1 MFFIVGTCL
10 GSFYNVLGLR
20 LPNKESII
28 RPRSHCPNC
37 GHQLSWKELI
47 PIISYICLKGKCKNC
62 KESIS
67 TLYPLN
73 EAFCGILFAV
83 SFYSWGFSLELIVAL
98 AISSLLCMVI
108 ASDLTYLVIPDE
120 FIIAIGLIITI
131 VRFLEYGVVDGLVC
145 IGFGIVSFG
154 LMYLIMV
161 FGSKLF
167 HKEAMGGADV
177 KLMFIVG
184 LVTAPILSQVTTGE
198 LFLNILMPLL
208 VIVIAS
214 VLALPS
220 SLYLYVKQRENV
232 IPFGPF
238 LVVGLLIVYFTKVN
252 ITDVFNFL
260 LGRK

>member
-20 LPNKESII
+20 LPNKESIVK
-28 RPRSHCPNC
+28 PRSHCPNC

-47 PIISYICLKGKCKNC
+47 PIISYLFLRGKCKHC

-67 TLYPLN
+67 MLYPFN

-98 AISSLLCMVI
+98 AIASLLCLVI

-120 FIIAIGLIITI
+120 FIIGTGLIITI

-145 IGFGIVSFG
+145 IGFGLVSFG
-154 LMYLIMV
+154 LMYLIMI

-238 LVVGLLIVYFTKVN
+238 LVVGLLIIYFTKVN

>member
-20 LPNKESII
+20 VPNKESII
-28 RPRSHCPNC
+28 KPRSHCPNC
-37 GHQLSWKELI
+37 GHTLSFLEMI
-47 PIISYICLKGKCKNC
+47 PILSYLFLRGKCKSC

-67 TLYPLN
+67 PLYPFN
-73 EAFCGILFAV
+73 ELFCGILFAV

-98 AISSLLCMVI
+98 AISSFLCMVI
-108 ASDLTYLVIPDE
+108 ASDLTYLVIPDG
-120 FIIAIGLIITI
+120 FIIVIGLIISV
-131 VRFLEYGVVDGLVC
+131 VRFIQYGLIDGLVC
-145 IGFGIVSFG
+145 LGFGIFSFG
-154 LMYLIMV
+154 LMYLIMI
-161 FGSKLF
+161 FGSKIF

-184 LVTAPILSQVTTGE
+184 LVTAPILYQVTTGE

-220 SLYLYVKQRENV
+220 SLYLYAKQQENV

-260 LGRK
+260 LGKK

>member
-1 MFFIVGTCL
+1 MVGTCL

-20 LPNKESII
+20 IPNKESII
-28 RPRSHCPNC
+28 KPRSHCPNC
-37 GHQLSWKELI
+37 NHVLSFGELI
-47 PIISYICLKGKCKNC
+47 PILSYIFLKGKCKNC
-62 KESIS
+62 HESIS
-67 TLYPLN
+67 ILYPFN

-108 ASDLTYLVIPDE
+108 ASDLTYLVIPDS
-120 FIIAIGLIITI
+120 FIIVIGLIISI
-131 VRFLEYGVVDGLVC
+131 VRFIEYGIVDGLIC

-154 LMYLIMV
+154 LMYLIMI

-198 LFLNILMPLL
+198 LLLNILMPLF

-214 VLALPS
+214 MLALPS
-220 SLYLYVKQRENV
+220 SLYLYVKHRENV

-238 LVVGLLIVYFTKVN
+238 LVVGLLIVYFTKIN
-252 ITDVFNFL
+252 ISDIFNLL
-260 LGRK
+260 LGKK

>member
-20 LPNKESII
+20 VPNKESII
-28 RPRSHCPNC
+28 KPRSHCPNC
-37 GHQLSWKELI
+37 GHTLSFLEMI
-47 PIISYICLKGKCKNC
+47 PILSYLFLRGKCKSC

-67 TLYPLN
+67 PLYPFN
-73 EAFCGILFAV
+73 ELFCGILFAV

-98 AISSLLCMVI
+98 AISSFLCMVI
-108 ASDLTYLVIPDE
+108 ASDLTYLVIPDG
-120 FIIAIGLIITI
+120 FIIVIGLIISV
-131 VRFLEYGVVDGLVC
+131 VRFIQYGLIDGLVC
-145 IGFGIVSFG
+145 LGFGIFSFG
-154 LMYLIMV
+154 LMYLIMI
-161 FGSKLF
+161 FGSKIF

-220 SLYLYVKQRENV
+220 SLYLYAKQQENV

-260 LGRK
+260 LGKK

>member
-28 RPRSHCPNC
+28 KPRSHCPNC

-47 PIISYICLKGKCKNC
+47 PIISYIFLRGKCKQC
-62 KESIS
+62 KEKISI
-67 TLYPLN
+67 LYPFN

-98 AISSLLCMVI
+98 AIASLLCMVI

-120 FIIAIGLIITI
+120 FIIGTGLIILIT
-131 VRFLEYGVVDGLVC
+131 RFLEYGVVDGLVC
-145 IGFGIVSFG
+145 IAFGLVSFG
-154 LMYLIMV
+154 LMYLIMI

-184 LVTAPILSQVTTGE
+184 LVTAPIYSQVTTVE

-260 LGRK
+260 LGR

>member
-20 LPNKESII
+20 VPNKESII
-28 RPRSHCPNC
+28 KPRSHCPNC
-37 GHQLSWKELI
+37 GHTLSVLELI
-47 PIISYICLKGKCKNC
+47 PIISFLCLKGKCKNC
-62 KESIS
+62 KENIS
-67 TLYPLN
+67 PLYPFN
-73 EAFCGILFAV
+73 ELFCGILFAV

-98 AISSLLCMVI
+98 AISSFLCMVI
-108 ASDLTYLVIPDE
+108 ASDLTYLVIPDG
-120 FIIAIGLIITI
+120 FIVTIGLIISI
-131 VRFLEYGVVDGLVC
+131 VRFIQYGLVDGLVC
-145 IGFGIVSFG
+145 LGFGLFSFG
-154 LMYLIMV
+154 LMYLIMI
-161 FGSKLF
+161 FGSKIF

-184 LVTAPILSQVTTGE
+184 LVTAPIFSQVTTGE

-220 SLYLYVKQRENV
+220 SLYLYAKQQENV

-260 LGRK
+260 LGKK

>member
-28 RPRSHCPNC
+28 KPRSHCPNC

-47 PIISYICLKGKCKNC
+47 PIISYIFLRGKCKQC
-62 KESIS
+62 KEKISI
-67 TLYPLN
+67 LYPFN

-98 AISSLLCMVI
+98 AIASLLCMVI

-120 FIIAIGLIITI
+120 FIIGTGLIILI
-131 VRFLEYGVVDGLVC
+131 IRFLEYGVVDGLVC
-145 IGFGIVSFG
+145 IAFGLVSFG
-154 LMYLIMV
+154 LMYLIMI

-184 LVTAPILSQVTTGE
+184 LVTAPIYSQVTTVE

-260 LGRK
+260 LGR

>member
-1 MFFIVGTCL
+1 M

-20 LPNKESII
+20 VPNKESII
-28 RPRSHCPNC
+28 KPRSHCPNC
-37 GHQLSWKELI
+37 GHTLSFLEMI
-47 PIISYICLKGKCKNC
+47 PIISYLFLRGKCKNC

-67 TLYPLN
+67 PLYPFN
-73 EAFCGILFAV
+73 ELFCGILFAV

-98 AISSLLCMVI
+98 AISSFLCMVI
-108 ASDLTYLVIPDE
+108 ASDLTYLVIPDG
-120 FIIAIGLIITI
+120 FIIVIGLIISV
-131 VRFLEYGVVDGLVC
+131 VRFIQYGLIDGLVC
-145 IGFGIVSFG
+145 LGFGIFSFG
-154 LMYLIMV
+154 LMYLIMI
-161 FGSKLF
+161 FGSKIF

-220 SLYLYVKQRENV
+220 SLYLYAKQQENV

-260 LGRK
+260 LGKK

>member
-28 RPRSHCPNC
+28 KPRSHCPNC

-47 PIISYICLKGKCKNC
+47 PIISYIFLRGKCKQC
-62 KESIS
+62 KEKISI
-67 TLYPLN
+67 LYPFN

-98 AISSLLCMVI
+98 AIASLLCMVI

-120 FIIAIGLIITI
+120 FIIGTGLIILI
-131 VRFLEYGVVDGLVC
+131 IRFLEYGVVDGLIC
-145 IGFGIVSFG
+145 IAFGLVSFG
-154 LMYLIMV
+154 LMYLIMI

-184 LVTAPILSQVTTGE
+184 LVTAPIYSQVTTVE

-260 LGRK
+260 LGR